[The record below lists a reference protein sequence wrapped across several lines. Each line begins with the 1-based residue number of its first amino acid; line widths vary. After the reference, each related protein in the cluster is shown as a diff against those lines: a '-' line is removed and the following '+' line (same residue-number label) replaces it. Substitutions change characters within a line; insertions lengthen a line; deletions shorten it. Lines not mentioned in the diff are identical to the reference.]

1 MNKLKQCIFTVILLL
16 TCFVAS
22 PLIYKKIWETSV
34 AKQPAQAV
42 KDPDITAPTGEGDVQ
57 QPTAEPTEPVTD
69 ENGETI
75 PAPSD
80 NGEGAPAEP
89 ATEDNNTTI
98 YNFTQS
104 GIEYFSDALF
114 IGDSRTV
121 GLSEYG
127 TLRNADYFCSIG
139 LAAYRIDEEYVNGYT
154 LRDKLSSK
162 QYGKVYLMLG
172 INEVGNDP
180 EYTAAAYRRTVD
192 TIKELQ
198 PNAII
203 YLEANLHVAQWAQ
216 TESITNAAID
226 RLNSRIREM
235 ADGSR
240 TFYLDVNGVFDD
252 SAGALTSDYTSDG
265 VHVLAKHYQTWCDW
279 LCMNTVGG
287 SGSVPIAADAPASTN
302 TIQTE
307 AATVSTELPQND
319 VFSNE

>member
-1 MNKLKQCIFTVILLL
+1 MILLL

-22 PLIYKKIWETSV
+22 PVIYKKIWESS
-34 AKQPAQAV
+34 AV
-42 KDPDITAPTGEGDVQ
+42 KKTEATAKEPDITAPTGEGNIQ
-57 QPTAEPTEPVTD
+57 QPTAEPTDPVTD

-75 PAPSD
+75 PVPTD
-80 NGEGAPAEP
+80 NVENMTAEP
-89 ATEDNNTTI
+89 ATEDINTAI

-127 TLRNADYFCSIG
+127 TLRNADYFCSVG

-154 LRDKLSSK
+154 FRDILASK

-192 TIKELQ
+192 TIKEMQ

-252 SAGALTSDYTSDG
+252 GTGALTSDYTSDG

-279 LCMNTVGG
+279 LCMNTVSEGA
-287 SGSVPIAADAPASTN
+287 PIATYAPASPETL
-302 TIQTE
+302 QTE
-307 AATVSTELPQND
+307 AADITTELPQND